1 MNIIEY
7 PMTEALPISIHPS
20 AELIDNFVKIKSVT
34 NKLEAQFNF
43 HTLTAGWFGEEEDI
57 IFIELYLETPT
68 DFAFQKTQEMLG
80 DIDDFADDVMSCYQ
94 QQQHKIQCYIAITE
108 VEQALLL
115 QKKRLLAGYVQAKIR
130 KVLNLIADKLNLVS
144 I

>member
-1 MNIIEY
+1 
-7 PMTEALPISIHPS
+7 MTEALPISINPS
-20 AELIDNFVKIKSVT
+20 AELMDTFIRIKSVS

-80 DIDDFADDVMSCYQ
+80 DIDDFADDVMSCYH
-94 QQQHKIQCYIAITE
+94 QQQHKIQCYIAITDA
-108 VEQALLL
+108 EQKLLL
-115 QKKRLLAGYVQAKIR
+115 QKERLLVGYVQAKIR
-130 KVLNLIADKLNLVS
+130 KVLNLIADKLKLVS

>member
-1 MNIIEY
+1 
-7 PMTEALPISIHPS
+7 MTEALPISIHPS

-80 DIDDFADDVMSCYQ
+80 DIDNFADDVMSCYHQ
-94 QQQHKIQCYIAITE
+94 ERHKIQCYIAITDA
-108 VEQALLL
+108 EQKLLL
-115 QKKRLLAGYVQAKIR
+115 QKERLLAGYMQAKIR
-130 KVLNLIADKLNLVS
+130 KVLNLIAEKLNLVN